1 MKSLVLKSFL
11 ALVFFMGSAMISAP
25 STGIYYGACDVYPE
39 GVEVSKITQP
49 DNGNFEYELS
59 GNRFSF
65 TCKSPGAYKV
75 TFQKT
80 GYEPFERTFTI
91 QEDDPALII
100 YGDIRLNEIPLDD

>member
-1 MKSLVLKSFL
+1 MKTLVLKSFL

-25 STGIYYGACDVYPE
+25 SKGIYYGACDVYPE

-65 TCKSPGAYKV
+65 TCESSGVYKV

-80 GYEPFERTFTI
+80 GYKKEEVTFTI
-91 QEDDPALII
+91 PQDNIDHVTIF
-100 YGDIRLNEIPLDD
+100 GDVRLVQAP